1 MKSNQKREGKEI
13 YILKLLLLS
22 DSKTF
27 IIGRLFLTVYL
38 NLFSD
43 CVSIHGIE
51 SKKGREKKIGSL

>member
-1 MKSNQKREGKEI
+1 MGKKIGSLKI
-13 YILKLLLLS
+13 YNLKLILLS

-27 IIGRLFLTVYL
+27 MIGRLFLTVYL

-43 CVSIHGIE
+43 CVSIYGTK

>member
-1 MKSNQKREGKEI
+1 MGKKIGSLKI
-13 YILKLLLLS
+13 YNLKLILLS

-27 IIGRLFLTVYL
+27 MIGRSFLTVYL

-43 CVSIHGIE
+43 CVSIYGIE